1 MSRQPSVCLV
11 FVDGVGIGRNAA
23 EVNPL
28 VGAMPVLRRLL
39 GGSLPLRGDPHR
51 HSPAGR
57 CVPVNAT
64 LGVAG
69 LPQSGTGQTALL
81 AGVNAAKLIGKHFG
95 PYPYS
100 TLRPVLDERNLFVRL
115 QGRGKSVAY
124 VNAFP
129 PRYFEYM
136 AARPSRRSA
145 IASAWLATGRALG
158 TTAEI
163 IAGEGLSADITGE
176 RWNRGGFPPVPELT
190 PGEAGRRLARIAQA
204 HAFSLFEFFD
214 TDHAGH
220 SGSME
225 EARMVLARLD
235 EFLGGML
242 DTMDHAT
249 TLLLITSDHGNIE
262 DLSTKSHTRNP
273 VPLVAAGWKRA
284 EAVRAVRSLDQVAGA
299 VLSLLV

>member
-1 MSRQPSVCLV
+1 MSDVHVCLV
-11 FVDGVGIGRNAA
+11 FVDGVGIGRNDAK
-23 EVNPL
+23 VNPL
-28 VGAMPVLRRLL
+28 VGAMPALRALL
-39 GGSLPLRGDPHR
+39 GGALPFRADSRR
-51 HSPAGR
+51 HSRAGLA
-57 CVPVNAT
+57 VPVNAT
-64 LGVAG
+64 LGVPG

-81 AGVNAAKLIGKHFG
+81 AGVNAPKLIGKHFG

-100 TLRPVLDERNLFVRL
+100 TLRPVLDEQNIFVRL
-115 QGRGKSVAY
+115 QGRGKSVSY
-124 VNAFP
+124 VNGFP

-145 IASAWLATGRALG
+145 IASAWLATGRPLAA
-158 TTAEI
+158 TAGI
-163 IAGEGLSADITGE
+163 TAGEALSADITGE

-190 PGEAGRRLARIAQA
+190 PGEAGARLARIAER

-235 EFLGGML
+235 EFLAGVL
-242 DTMDHAT
+242 DTMDHAS
-249 TLLLITSDHGNIE
+249 TLLLVTSDHGNLE

-284 EAVRAVRSLDQVAGA
+284 DVVRAVRRLDQVAPA
-299 VLSLLV
+299 ILKLLV